1 MIMWSLVRRYRA
13 LLRKYRALLLKYRA
27 FGKNIL
33 PSSDSS
39 WSFDHHHWH
48 VHECLI
54 SCDPLSYSPALPLP
68 SPALPLTSLP
78 RCLESLCVLPSSSL
92 FGPFFVF
99 SRHLFLSLLFLFSFL
114 PPIPSASHPL
124 QPGATKGAQRR
135 CTLRWNWFFPP
146 PPAAALARQPLGEF
160 IFEVVNQFFFFW
172 DGQFPSVNIH
182 ICIYS
187 YSLILQTRNSKWLPE
202 WKIRIGNKKSLFKR
216 FIWKS
221 GVVFQGGVL
230 FFWALHWG
238 TTQNWNPPGGGGFF
252 RSKFKVCFQMKR
264 FKNLRDLQRLFLT
277 LISIFDKLFKSHVLG
292 NGLQHAHVSM
302 CFIFL
307 RKTFEFFFVSLIT
320 LWTFVIT
327 YPHITYPHPPTLFL
341 VFLSLSHTHVCAGRC
356 SAQDFSEDDVQHC
369 RAPRKRIEIFFR
381 YHSAQSPSPLCGQR
395 IVGRKCWRADRKWRT
410 ARMHTHRRT
419 LILSLTRGWGGDG
432 RGLSSTFYSKILKY

>member
-160 IFEVVNQFFFFW
+160 IFEVINQFFFFEMVSFQVW
-172 DGQFPSVNIH
+172 IFISACTATAWSCKPA
-182 ICIYS
+182 
-187 YSLILQTRNSKWLPE
+187 TRNDYQNGKSE
-202 WKIRIGNKKSLFKR
+202 SETKSLFSNVSFEKVGLYFR
-216 FIWKS
+216 GGSSSSGLFIGEPPKIETPQGEGVSFDQSSKS
-221 GVVFQGGVL
+221 VFK
-230 FFWALHWG
+230 
-238 TTQNWNPPGGGGFF
+238 WNV
-252 RSKFKVCFQMKR
+252 S
-264 FKNLRDLQRLFLT
+264 KNLRDLQRLFLT

-432 RGLSSTFYSKILKY
+432 RGRSSTFYSKILKC